1 MNHTQYKWWFP
12 RLFEILVLCFFE
24 LCCSF
29 IANWVLAKI
38 GNSKWIRDFKATA
51 LRSKIF
57 LKKCYFPQEES
68 KRSPMTVELI
78 IEDIKSIRRQRE
90 IWHNSA
96 KNIYN
101 WSNNFISALYFVI
114 VCVCYCPLRAV
125 HCRIPYI
132 QTPGIER
139 QNTSY
144 ISRSH

>member
-12 RLFEILVLCFFE
+12 RLFEILFLCFFE

-57 LKKCYFPQEES
+57 LKKCYFSHQEES

-78 IEDIKSIRRQRE
+78 IEDIKALEDKGRYGTILP
-90 IWHNSA
+90 
-96 KNIYN
+96 KIYIIDRI
-101 WSNNFISALYFVI
+101 ISSVLCI
-114 VCVCYCPLRAV
+114 LWLCVCVTV
-125 HCRIPYI
+125 HSELSIV
-132 QTPGIER
+132 GFL
-139 QNTSY
+139 TS
-144 ISRSH
+144 RHQG